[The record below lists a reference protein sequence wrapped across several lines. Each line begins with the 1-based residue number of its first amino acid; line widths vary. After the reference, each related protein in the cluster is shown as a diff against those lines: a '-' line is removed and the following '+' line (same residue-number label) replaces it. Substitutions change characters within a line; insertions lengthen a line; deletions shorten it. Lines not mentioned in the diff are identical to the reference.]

1 MDAMPRPRPPHLVR
15 ETTRHSRVVWY
26 VRRSKGARIRI
37 RAAYGT
43 PEFTAA
49 YEAAIKGETAPD
61 PAKFNAK
68 TLGWLVDRYRESA
81 AWAKLST
88 ATRRQRECIL
98 RLLTKAAGREP
109 ISRIDKATINKGVE
123 RRMDRPHSARHFLQT
138 MRGLFQ
144 WAVTAKLADHDPT
157 AGIKTI
163 RPQTDGHVPW
173 TDEWCDWFEARWP
186 LGTRERVAYAVLMYT
201 GLRRGDAVRVGRP
214 HIKKGI
220 ITIRTEKRS
229 GGKPGKVVT
238 IPILPPLQ
246 EALDAG
252 PIGDLTFIAGVNGRP
267 LKKESFGNWFRDVC
281 EAAGV
286 PSRAHGMRK
295 AGATRAANN
304 GATEAQLEAIFAW
317 SGGAM
322 ASLYTREAN
331 RVKLAADAAS
341 KLMTERDVNL
351 YSRTSNPVRD
361 TEKKIS

>member
-1 MDAMPRPRPPHLVR
+1 MADMPRPRPPHVVS
-15 ETTRHSRVVWY
+15 ETTRHGRVVWY
-26 VRRSKGARIRI
+26 VRLGKGRRIRL

-49 YEAAIKGETAPD
+49 YEAALSGNAAPEL
-61 PAKFNAK
+61 AKFNAK
-68 TLGWLVDRYRESA
+68 TLGWLIERYRDSA
-81 AWAKLST
+81 AWAELAT

-98 RLLTKAAGREP
+98 RAITHSAGRDSIPRKKE
-109 ISRIDKATINKGVE
+109 TIERGIE
-123 RRMDRPHSARHFLQT
+123 RRSKPHAKRHFLQT

-341 KLMTERDVNL
+341 KLMTERDVNF

-361 TEKKIS
+361 TEKKTS